1 MKRFIKVHAYDTR
14 REIHILA
21 ERITWV
27 AALDRG
33 GAVVHL
39 DDQSTITTENTADDV
54 LRKWDEATALPDR
67 GGPNG

>member
-1 MKRFIKVHAYDTR
+1 MKRFVRVYSYDTR

-27 AALDRG
+27 AALDRA

-54 LRKWDEATALPDR
+54 LRKWDEALVPER
-67 GGPNG
+67 GGTNA